1 MKKNIV
7 KIFSIV
13 TLGTVLFSC
22 EPEMANQ
29 DVSAIGSQSYKPTL
43 TVTSDLVGNIV
54 NEDESVTF
62 TLTTDKILAYNVSY
76 KVILES
82 GTASED
88 DVVLSTG
95 TIARNTNS
103 TTLTVSFPN
112 DSYFEADETAVLKV
126 VADGVASEFWV
137 LNYDSLPAFN
147 YTIKDFVNPDDFVV
161 QLEWDYEAASDL
173 DMFCFKSPATSW
185 DSAAT
190 GATPEYKNLIWGAN
204 PNGTYYLGIDPF
216 DVEPGVTSIDYK
228 YTLRSPNG
236 SVTVIEGTFD
246 YANRDTAYTTATYA
260 PGTTGATTVYLLVQV
275 VKTGTT
281 FVSTSL

>member
-13 TLGTVLFSC
+13 ALGTVLFSC
-22 EPEMANQ
+22 DPEKANQ
-29 DVSAIGSQSYKPTL
+29 DSAAIGSESYKPTL
-43 TVTSDLVGNIV
+43 TVTTDFVGNEV
-54 NEDESVTF
+54 NEGETI
-62 TLTTDKILAYNVSY
+62 TYNLTTDKVLEFDISV

-82 GTASED
+82 GTASEA
-88 DVVLSTG
+88 DVVLATG
-95 TIARNTNS
+95 VITKFTNLA
-103 TTLTVSFPN
+103 TLTATFPE
-112 DSYFEADETAVLKV
+112 DGIPEVDETAVIKV

-137 LNYDSLPAFN
+137 VNYETLPAFN
-147 YTIKDFVNPDDFVV
+147 YTIKSFVNPDDFMVA
-161 QLEWDYEAASDL
+161 LEWDYDAASDF
-173 DMFCFKSPATSW
+173 DMFSISQANGPW

-190 GATPEYKNLIWGAN
+190 GDTPESKNLIWGVD
-204 PNGTYYLGIDPF
+204 PDGTYFLGIDPY

-228 YTLRSPNG
+228 FSLGSPDG

-246 YANRDTAYTTATYA
+246 YENRDTVYDTQVVS
-260 PGTTGATTVYLLVQV
+260 GTTVYLLVQV